1 LVVKDKS
8 SHHNVAK
15 PFRKTGRA
23 FFIPGNPLLIHIKTK
38 IMATD
43 KSTTL
48 PVQVIEVNGKYY
60 IIWLN

>member
-1 LVVKDKS
+1 
-8 SHHNVAK
+8 
-15 PFRKTGRA
+15 
-23 FFIPGNPLLIHIKTK
+23 
-38 IMATD
+38 MATD